1 MIYVPI
7 CSTCD
12 SLLNVIKVPIA
23 PELLLFEKS
32 ELDNDTSDKHSN
44 ISSSSKLHL
53 KNKRFSNHNYIL
65 SKID

>member
-1 MIYVPI
+1 MISGYVK
-7 CSTCD
+7 
-12 SLLNVIKVPIA
+12 LPIA